1 MNLFHPASK
10 LLPALAAA
18 VALSALGATAAYAH
32 VPSAAGAGW
41 AEGLAHPFSGLDHVL
56 AMVAVGLWA
65 AQMERRLAWLL
76 PLAFPAVMAGGAVLA
91 ALGFAVPGVEAGIA
105 GSVMVLGLLV
115 ALAARPSVAVAA
127 TVVGFFALFHGHAHG
142 TELPMTADPWLYGA
156 GFVLATALLHGI
168 GLVFGSAARRP
179 VGRPLVRL
187 AGAAVSAAGVVL
199 FAGLWL

>member
-1 MNLFHPASK
+1 MKIFHPASK

-18 VALSALGATAAYAH
+18 VVLSAFGATAAHAH
-32 VPSAAGAGW
+32 MSGATGAGW

-65 AQMERRLAWLL
+65 AQMKYPAAWLL
-76 PLAFPAVMAGGAVLA
+76 PLAFPAVMAAGAVLA

-105 GSVMVLGLLV
+105 GSVMLLGLLV
-115 ALAARPSVAVAA
+115 ALTARPSLAVAA

-142 TELPMTADPWLYGA
+142 SELPMTADPWLYGA
-156 GFVLATALLHGI
+156 GFVIATVILNGI

-187 AGAAVSAAGVVL
+187 AGAAVSTAGLAIIAGV
-199 FAGLWL
+199 